1 MIGAGACAEF
11 DTRSWRVWA
20 QLPPSIN
27 STCVTYVFSYSCAAR
42 SLILLCVV
50 AASSDFSVRMLIKL
64 GQKVNKKH
72 YEQLV
77 QSQFGKAGYIAVS
90 AAMGIFAYGAMCAY
104 LIGIGDT
111 MSIVFAAITG
121 VDLVAS
127 PWIKRVVLT
136 AIAVGAVL
144 PLALLKNMAALTKT
158 SLISICSVLFITF
171 VVVVRLFS
179 APPDMLLP
187 VGPQTELKF
196 IDVRPMPPVAAER
209 LEPPPP
215 PPPPQPPPPH
225 TLTIHPKTWHT
236 SNSAG

>member
-171 VVVVRLFS
+171 VVVVR
-179 APPDMLLP
+179 PPT
-187 VGPQTELKF
+187 VLKF